1 MPFGHQAWQQLLAT
15 YSDAAW
21 TSIIEGAKARGLD
34 LDFTSAD
41 GESILYM
48 TARRGYE
55 RTAKL
60 LLEYKVDTGVQV
72 SAMGN
77 DFGNTALHVLVSN
90 VQTERDASLRSWACC
105 WRTQRPIHAS
115 TTGSACVNRPSVS
128 CDRSPPSTRPST
140 I

>member
-1 MPFGHQAWQQLLAT
+1 MWQQLLAT

-21 TSIIEGAKARGLD
+21 VSIIERAKARGLD
-34 LDFTSAD
+34 LDFTSGD

-48 TARRGYE
+48 AARRGYE
-55 RTAKL
+55 RAAKL

-90 VQTERDASLRSWACC
+90 VQTESDASLRIVGMLLAHPETDPC
-105 WRTQRPIHAS
+105 IYN
-115 TTGSACVNRPSVS
+115 GLGMCVNNFSW
-128 CDRSPPSTRPST
+128 THE
-140 I
+140 